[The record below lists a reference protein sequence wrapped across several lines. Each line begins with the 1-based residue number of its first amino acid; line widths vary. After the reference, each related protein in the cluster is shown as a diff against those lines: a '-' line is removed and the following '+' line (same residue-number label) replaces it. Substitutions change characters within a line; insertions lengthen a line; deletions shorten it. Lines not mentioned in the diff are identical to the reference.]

1 MKTKFLLWLGCS
13 LFFCANA
20 QSGFGE
26 KQIIDDI
33 SLSST
38 FWVSTAD
45 IDGDGNQDIVT
56 ASPGN
61 NTIAWY
67 KNIGNSNSFEPKI
80 IITNALNDTDYVST
94 SDINQD
100 GDMDILAL
108 SPSANQ
114 IVWFENLD
122 GNGTFSNKN
131 IINNTQDVPK
141 TVIGSDID
149 GDGDND
155 ILACS
160 RLDNTIAWYENV
172 GGQGNFSGMNII
184 TSTADTAIGMDV
196 ADIDGDGDMDVVSDS
211 SSIVNTPSWYRNMNG
226 EGTFGGEHI
235 IASDNYGLM
244 LVKLADINND
254 GANDVVSMEFGG
266 NTIAWFENLNGTGT
280 FATKQII
287 STDVTHPIQ
296 VEIGDIDNDGN
307 KDIVS
312 VSTVDN
318 KVAWYKNDGTGNFGS
333 QIIIDDTFIN
343 GRGLSLSDID
353 NDGYLDIV
361 ASNIDPDTKSLVWY
375 KNQTYLGIEDQ
386 PSRALSLYPNPATEV
401 LQINNPN
408 NVVIK
413 QVKVY
418 NLLGKEVL
426 QVQDRSNDIVISRL
440 HPGVYFVKLITQ
452 EGVKTAKIMKR

>member
-67 KNIGNSNSFEPKI
+67 KNIGNSGSFEPKI
-80 IITNALNDTDYVST
+80 IITNTLNDTDYVST

-100 GDMDILAL
+100 GDIDILSL
-108 SPSANQ
+108 SPSADQ

-155 ILACS
+155 VIACS
-160 RLDNTIAWYENV
+160 RYDNTIAWYENV
-172 GGQGNFSGMNII
+172 GGQGNFSGINII

-235 IASDNYGLM
+235 IVSENYGLM

-254 GANDVVSMEFGG
+254 GANDIVSMEFGG

-333 QIIIDDTFIN
+333 QIIIDDAFIK

-353 NDGYLDIV
+353 NDGYIDIV
-361 ASNIDPDTKSLVWY
+361 ASNVDPDTRSLVWY
-375 KNQTYLGIEDQ
+375 KNLTYLGIEDQ
-386 PSRALSLYPNPATEV
+386 PLQVLSLYPNPAINV

-413 QVKVY
+413 QVQVY

-426 QVQDRSNDIVISRL
+426 QMQDNNNTINVSGL
-440 HPGVYFVKLITQ
+440 QPGVYFVKLITQ
-452 EGVKTAKIMKR
+452 EGVRSFKMVKE

>member
-1 MKTKFLLWLGCS
+1 MKKTIFVLLINIFLFKG
-13 LFFCANA
+13 FA
-20 QSGFGE
+20 QTGFSE
-26 KQIIDDI
+26 KQIIDDV
-33 SLSST
+33 SLYST

-45 IDGDGNQDIVT
+45 IDRDGAQDIVV
-56 ASPGN
+56 ALSGN

-67 KNIGNSNSFEPKI
+67 KNIDNSGSFEPKI
-80 IITNALNDTDYVST
+80 IVTNALNYTDYVST

-100 GDMDILAL
+100 GDIDILSL
-108 SPSANQ
+108 SPSDQ

-131 IINNTQDVPK
+131 IINNTQDVPR

-155 ILACS
+155 VIACS
-160 RLDNTIAWYENV
+160 RYDNTIAWYENV

-235 IASDNYGLM
+235 IVSENYGLM

-254 GANDVVSMEFGG
+254 GANDIVSMEFGG

-333 QIIIDDTFIN
+333 QIIIDDAFIK

-353 NDGYLDIV
+353 NDGYIDIV
-361 ASNIDPDTKSLVWY
+361 ASNVDPDTRSLVWY
-375 KNQTYLGIEDQ
+375 KNLTYLGIEDQ
-386 PSRALSLYPNPATEV
+386 PLQVLSLYPNPAINV

-413 QVKVY
+413 QVQVY

-426 QVQDRSNDIVISRL
+426 QMQDNNNTINVSGL
-440 HPGVYFVKLITQ
+440 LPGVYLVKLITQ
-452 EGVKTAKIMKR
+452 EGVRSFKMVKK